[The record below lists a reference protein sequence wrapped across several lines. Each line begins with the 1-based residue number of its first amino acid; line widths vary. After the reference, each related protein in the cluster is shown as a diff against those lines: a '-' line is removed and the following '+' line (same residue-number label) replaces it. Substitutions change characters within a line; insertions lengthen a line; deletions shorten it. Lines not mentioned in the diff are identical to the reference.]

1 MCVCVCVS
9 ASVYVFVC
17 KRRCLHM
24 CVCACE
30 LWKRV
35 CLMRVFLCVYICE
48 SVYVYVYVFVK
59 VCMCMCLWKCVCVC
73 VCESVYMCM
82 CMCLCMCRSPK
93 DQPWCM
99 AVTTRNS
106 DAGPFCAG
114 VSAAP
119 HKSLTALLFFLHRLL
134 SSEILTLTR
143 KGLGPRFFAQ
153 KK

>member
-1 MCVCVCVS
+1 MCVC
-9 ASVYVFVC
+9 
-17 KRRCLHM
+17 
-24 CVCACE
+24 
-30 LWKRV
+30 
-35 CLMRVFLCVYICE
+35 I
-48 SVYVYVYVFVK
+48 
-59 VCMCMCLWKCVCVC
+59 
-73 VCESVYMCM
+73 CESVYMCM
-82 CMCLCMCRSPK
+82 CECRSPK

-143 KGLGPRFFAQ
+143 KGSGPQFFCTEDIKDGVVVLVEA
-153 KK
+153 KKLVVGVTMSAKVRMC

>member
-1 MCVCVCVS
+1 M
-9 ASVYVFVC
+9 Y
-17 KRRCLHM
+17 
-24 CVCACE
+24 
-30 LWKRV
+30 
-35 CLMRVFLCVYICE
+35 LC
-48 SVYVYVYVFVK
+48 VYVFVK
-59 VCMCMCLWKCVCVC
+59 VCM
-73 VCESVYMCM
+73 
-82 CMCLCMCRSPK
+82 CMCRSPK

-143 KGLGPRFFAQ
+143 KGSGPQFFCTEDIKDGVVVLVEA
-153 KK
+153 KKLVVGVTMSAKVRMC